1 MADPIGLLVVHG
13 IGSQRGAVRW
23 RGCSWACGWRTATR
37 STVTQVAE
45 DQARVEGIGAAP
57 VHAVEVWWA
66 DLLEGEA
73 VQGSFDFDRVY
84 EVVWFPGLN
93 RRSGYLPPE
102 VCPRGR
108 VARWTVILAPLSA
121 LLYATYNGAG
131 MLASGW
137 SGAARARRGEPASS
151 GHERTRSTT

>member
-13 IGSQRGAVRW
+13 IGSQQRG
-23 RGCSWACGWRTATR
+23 R
-37 STVTQVAE
+37 SLAGLLVGLRLAYGEAITVTQVAE

-102 VCPRGR
+102 VCPRG
-108 VARWTVILAPLSA
+108 T
-121 LLYATYNGAG
+121 
-131 MLASGW
+131 
-137 SGAARARRGEPASS
+137 RRG
-151 GHERTRSTT
+151 GRTRS